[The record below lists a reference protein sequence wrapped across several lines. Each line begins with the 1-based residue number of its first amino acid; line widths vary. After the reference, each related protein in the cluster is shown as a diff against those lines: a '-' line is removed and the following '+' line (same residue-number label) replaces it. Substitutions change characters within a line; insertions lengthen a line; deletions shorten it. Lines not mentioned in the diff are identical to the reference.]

1 LNSKVTFYRGI
12 FFFNVIK
19 TFFLNTAVIY
29 LGMAVNYRDILTL
42 EKVGFFKFFFFAGL
56 MSFGKTA

>member
-1 LNSKVTFYRGI
+1 
-12 FFFNVIK
+12 
-19 TFFLNTAVIY
+19 
-29 LGMAVNYRDILTL
+29 MAVNYRDILTL